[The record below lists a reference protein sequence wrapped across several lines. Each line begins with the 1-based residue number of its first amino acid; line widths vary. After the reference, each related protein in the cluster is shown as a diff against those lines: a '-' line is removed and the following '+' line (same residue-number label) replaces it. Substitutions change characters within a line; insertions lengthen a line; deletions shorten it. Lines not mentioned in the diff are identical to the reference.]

1 MKKII
6 CLLLV
11 FSMSMLLF
19 AGCGKFDI
27 ENEDLTAYVTL
38 GDIESFSYDEMA
50 ARYEAYR
57 ESLRETTTSFYPTTG
72 YTLDFYIKAELLGEG
87 ESTIIDAWT
96 FDTEGNYVKNYD
108 LFRYAKNER
117 FDTGICYDVTDVD
130 ATLTATRPVK
140 VNETFYFTMT
150 FDRDVEGILSAG
162 DTVQFA
168 VSVVSALPAVYP
180 DTYIADRLQAFY
192 LAAEKPVKETAEL
205 GDTLSIDYLGKVDG
219 VAFEGGTA
227 NGVSMILGSAG
238 YIDGFEDDIVGHKNG
253 ETFDITVT
261 FPENYEESLAGKEA
275 VFTITI
281 NSIYSDDTI
290 IQANTSFETMWDLK
304 YYFRVDSFILFAL
317 MDVVYD
323 RCELIAYPEKL
334 LASLEKQYAKY
345 IKRHILEQVDAYA
358 QYGITY
364 SQAEMREMLFPD
376 GSDKTYIEEASRD
389 AAFDYMVA
397 TLVAKELGVV
407 YSDEQYQAD
416 LERLAA
422 EYTEYYEVEYTP
434 ANIEDIYGEEIMRLS
449 FIETMITDVLYER
462 ISDRPSVPESTSQE

>member
-1 MKKII
+1 MKKLI

-11 FSMSMLLF
+11 LSISALLF

-38 GDIESFSYDEMA
+38 GDLENFSYDEMA

-72 YTLDFYIKAELLGEG
+72 YTLDFYVKAELLGEDDA
-87 ESTIIDAWT
+87 TLIDAWT
-96 FDTEGNYVKNYD
+96 FDTEGDYIKGYD
-108 LFRYAKNER
+108 LFRDAKNER
-117 FDTGICYDVTDVD
+117 FDIGICYDVIDVD
-130 ATLTATRPVK
+130 ETLTATRPVK
-140 VNETFYFTMT
+140 VDETFYFTMT
-150 FDRDVEGILSAG
+150 FDREVEGILSAG

-192 LAAEKPVKETAEL
+192 AAAEKPAKEIAEL
-205 GDTLSIDYLGKVDG
+205 GDTLNIDYAGMVDG

-227 NGVSMILGSAG
+227 KGVDMVLGSAG
-238 YIDGFEDDIVGHKNG
+238 YIGGFEDAIVGHKNG
-253 ETFDITVT
+253 ETFDINVT
-261 FPENYEESLAGKEA
+261 FPEDYKETLAGKDA

-281 NSIYSDDTI
+281 NSIYSDNAI
-290 IQANTSFETMWDLK
+290 IQANTPFENMWELK

-323 RCELIAYPEKL
+323 RSELIEYPEKL
-334 LASLEKQYAKY
+334 LSTLEKQYTRY
-345 IKRHILEQVDAYA
+345 VKRHIMEQVDAYA
-358 QYGITY
+358 QYGIEH
-364 SQAEMREMLFPD
+364 SQAEMREMLYPD
-376 GSDKTYIEEASRD
+376 SSDKTYIEEASRD

-397 TLVAKELGVV
+397 TLAAKELGVV
-407 YSDEQYQAD
+407 YSDEQYAAD
-416 LERLAA
+416 LARLAA

-434 ANIEDIYGEEIMRLS
+434 ENIEDIYGEEIMRLS
-449 FIETMITDVLYER
+449 FLEAMITDVLSKK
-462 ISDRPSVPESTSQE
+462 ISSRPSVPESTSTE

>member
-1 MKKII
+1 MKKLI

-11 FSMSMLLF
+11 LSMSILLF

-38 GDIESFSYDEMA
+38 GDIESFSYDDMA

-72 YTLDFYIKAELLGEG
+72 YTLDFYVRAELLGEG
-87 ESTIIDAWT
+87 ESQTIDAWT
-96 FDTEGNYVKNYD
+96 FDTEGDYVKGYD
-108 LFRYAKNER
+108 LFRYAENER
-117 FDTGICYDVTDVD
+117 FDIGICYDVTDAD
-130 ATLTATRPVK
+130 ETLTATRPVK
-140 VNETFYFTMT
+140 VDETFYFTMT
-150 FDRDVEGILSAG
+150 FDRDVEGILSSG

-192 LAAEKPVKETAEL
+192 LAAEKPAKETAEL
-205 GDTLSIDYLGKVDG
+205 GDTLNIDYAGKIDG

-227 NGVSMILGSAG
+227 AGVDMILGSAG
-238 YIDGFEDDIVGHKNG
+238 YIDGFEDAIVGHKNG
-253 ETFDITVT
+253 ETFDINVT
-261 FPENYEESLAGKEA
+261 FPENYEETLAGKDA

-281 NSIYSDDTI
+281 NSIYSDDAI
-290 IQANTSFETMWDLK
+290 IQANTPFENMWELK
-304 YYFRVDSFILFAL
+304 YYFRVDSFIYFAL

-323 RCELIAYPEKL
+323 RSELIAYPEKL
-334 LASLEKQYAKY
+334 LSTLEKQYTKY
-345 IKRHILEQVDAYA
+345 VKRHILEQVDAYA
-358 QYGITY
+358 QYGIEY
-364 SQAEMREMLFPD
+364 SQAEMREMLYPD

-397 TLVAKELGVV
+397 TLAAKALGVV

-422 EYTEYYEVEYTP
+422 EYTEYYEVEYKP
-434 ANIEDIYGEEIMRLS
+434 EDIENIYGEEVMRLS
-449 FIETMITDVLYER
+449 FIEAMITEVLYER

>member
-1 MKKII
+1 MKKLI

-11 FSMSMLLF
+11 LSMSILLF

-38 GDIESFSYDEMA
+38 GDIESFSYDDMA

-72 YTLDFYIKAELLGEG
+72 YTLDFYVRAELLGEG
-87 ESTIIDAWT
+87 ESQTIDAWT
-96 FDTEGNYVKNYD
+96 FDTEGDYVKGYD
-108 LFRYAKNER
+108 LFRYAENER
-117 FDTGICYDVTDVD
+117 FDIGICYDVTDAD
-130 ATLTATRPVK
+130 ETLTATRPVK
-140 VNETFYFTMT
+140 VDETFYFTMT
-150 FDRDVEGILSAG
+150 FDRDVEGILCSG

-192 LAAEKPVKETAEL
+192 LAAEKPAKETAEL
-205 GDTLSIDYLGKVDG
+205 GDTLNIDYAGKIDG

-227 NGVSMILGSAG
+227 AGVDMILGSAG
-238 YIDGFEDDIVGHKNG
+238 YIDGFEDAIVGHKNG
-253 ETFDITVT
+253 ETFDINVT
-261 FPENYEESLAGKEA
+261 FPENYEETLAGKDA

-281 NSIYSDDTI
+281 NSIYSDDAI
-290 IQANTSFETMWDLK
+290 IQANTPFENMWELK
-304 YYFRVDSFILFAL
+304 YYFRVDSFIYFAL

-323 RCELIAYPEKL
+323 RSELIAYPEKL
-334 LASLEKQYAKY
+334 LSTLEKQYTKY
-345 IKRHILEQVDAYA
+345 VKRHILEQVDAYA
-358 QYGITY
+358 QYGIEY
-364 SQAEMREMLFPD
+364 SQAEMREMLYPD

-397 TLVAKELGVV
+397 TLAAKALGVV

-422 EYTEYYEVEYTP
+422 EYTEYYEVEYKP
-434 ANIEDIYGEEIMRLS
+434 EDIENIYGEEVMRLS
-449 FIETMITDVLYER
+449 FIEAMITEVLYER

>member
-1 MKKII
+1 MKKLI

-11 FSMSMLLF
+11 LSMSVLLF

-38 GDIESFSYDEMA
+38 GDIESFSYDDMA

-72 YTLDFYIKAELLGEG
+72 YTLDFYVRAELLGEG
-87 ESTIIDAWT
+87 ESQTIDAWT
-96 FDTEGNYVKNYD
+96 FDTEGDYIKGYD
-108 LFRYAKNER
+108 LFRYAENER
-117 FDTGICYDVTDVD
+117 FDIGICYDVTDVD
-130 ATLTATRPVK
+130 ATLNATRPVK
-140 VNETFYFTMT
+140 VDETFYFTMT
-150 FDRDVEGILSAG
+150 FDRDVEDILLAG

-192 LAAEKPVKETAEL
+192 LAAEKPAKETAEL
-205 GDTLSIDYLGKVDG
+205 GDTLNIDYVGKIDG

-227 NGVSMILGSAG
+227 NGVDMILGSAG
-238 YIDGFEDDIVGHKNG
+238 YIDGFEDAIVGHKNG
-253 ETFDITVT
+253 ETFDINVT
-261 FPENYEESLAGKEA
+261 FPENYEETLAGKDA

-281 NSIYSDDTI
+281 NSIYSDDAI
-290 IQANTSFETMWDLK
+290 IQANTPFGNMWELK
-304 YYFRVDSFILFAL
+304 YYFRVDSFIYFAL

-323 RCELIAYPEKL
+323 RSELIAYPEKL
-334 LASLEKQYAKY
+334 LSTLEKQYTKY
-345 IKRHILEQVDAYA
+345 VKRHILEQVDAYA
-358 QYGITY
+358 QYGIEY
-364 SQAEMREMLFPD
+364 SQAEMREMLYPD

-397 TLVAKELGVV
+397 TLAAKALGVV

-422 EYTEYYEVEYTP
+422 EYTEYYEVEYKP
-434 ANIEDIYGEEIMRLS
+434 EDIENIYGEEVMRLS
-449 FIETMITDVLYER
+449 FIEAMITDVLYER
-462 ISDRPSVPESTSQE
+462 ISDRPNVPEGTSQE

>member
-1 MKKII
+1 MKKLI

-11 FSMSMLLF
+11 LSMSVFLF

-38 GDIESFSYDEMA
+38 GDIESFSYDDMA

-72 YTLDFYIKAELLGEG
+72 YTLDFYVRAELLGKG
-87 ESTIIDAWT
+87 ESQTIDAWT
-96 FDTEGNYVKNYD
+96 FDTEGDYVKGYD
-108 LFRYAKNER
+108 LFRYTENER
-117 FDTGICYDVTDVD
+117 FDIGICYDVTDVD
-130 ATLTATRPVK
+130 ATLNATRPVK
-140 VNETFYFTMT
+140 VDETFYFTMT
-150 FDRDVEGILSAG
+150 FDRDVEDILLAG

-192 LAAEKPVKETAEL
+192 LAAEKPAKETAEL
-205 GDTLSIDYLGKVDG
+205 GDTLNIDYAGKIDG

-227 NGVSMILGSAG
+227 NGVDMILGSAG
-238 YIDGFEDDIVGHKNG
+238 YIDGIEDAIVGHKNG
-253 ETFDITVT
+253 ETFDINVT
-261 FPENYEESLAGKEA
+261 FPENYEETLAGKDA

-281 NSIYSDDTI
+281 NSIYSDDAI
-290 IQANTSFETMWDLK
+290 IQANTPFGNMWELK
-304 YYFRVDSFILFAL
+304 YYFRVDSFIYFAL

-323 RCELIAYPEKL
+323 RSELIAYPEKL
-334 LASLEKQYAKY
+334 LSTLEKQYTKY
-345 IKRHILEQVDAYA
+345 VKRHILEQVDAYA
-358 QYGITY
+358 QYGIEY
-364 SQAEMREMLFPD
+364 SQAEMREMLYPD
-376 GSDKTYIEEASRD
+376 GSDKAYIEEASRD

-397 TLVAKELGVV
+397 TLAAKALGVV

-422 EYTEYYEVEYTP
+422 EYTEYYEVEYKP
-434 ANIEDIYGEEIMRLS
+434 EDIENIYGEEVMRLS
-449 FIETMITDVLYER
+449 FIEAMITDVLYER
-462 ISDRPSVPESTSQE
+462 ISDRPNVPEGTSQE